1 MIISRWSPQNGWA
14 PIEVVSH
21 SSVTLA
27 PSALVLHYGQAVF
40 EGLKA
45 YARDARGTPE
55 GKSASLF
62 RPDRCA
68 DRFNRSAARLL
79 MPELPAGLFVD
90 ACVAQVRADLTHVP
104 SGPGQSLYLR
114 PFMIAT
120 EACISVRASE
130 EYLFAVI
137 ASPVDGFFSADTSG
151 ITAWCSPDHVRAV
164 PGGTGD
170 IKCAGNYAGSLLMR
184 ADARQR
190 GCQEVLWL
198 DAVERR
204 WVEELSAMN
213 FCCVVTGADG
223 ARELVTP
230 PLSGTI
236 LEGVTR
242 ASILDLARRLGIKTA
257 ERPVALEEIT
267 GTGSLVTEA
276 FACGTAATVVP
287 IVAIAT
293 PDGRHQV
300 GDGRPGRLT
309 AQLREELVAI
319 QEGRAP
325 DELGWMRD
333 VDPAG
338 ELADSRRPA

>member
-1 MIISRWSPQNGWA
+1 MDSSANLGFGNHFTPHMIISRWSPSDGWT

-27 PSALVLHYGQAVF
+27 PSALVLHYGQAIF

-45 YARDARGTPE
+45 YARDARGTLD

-151 ITAWCSPDHVRAV
+151 ITAWCSPDHVRAR
-164 PGGTGD
+164 
-170 IKCAGNYAGSLLMR
+170 S
-184 ADARQR
+184 
-190 GCQEVLWL
+190 
-198 DAVERR
+198 
-204 WVEELSAMN
+204 
-213 FCCVVTGADG
+213 
-223 ARELVTP
+223 
-230 PLSGTI
+230 
-236 LEGVTR
+236 
-242 ASILDLARRLGIKTA
+242 
-257 ERPVALEEIT
+257 
-267 GTGSLVTEA
+267 
-276 FACGTAATVVP
+276 
-287 IVAIAT
+287 
-293 PDGRHQV
+293 GRH
-300 GDGRPGRLT
+300 
-309 AQLREELVAI
+309 
-319 QEGRAP
+319 
-325 DELGWMRD
+325 
-333 VDPAG
+333 
-338 ELADSRRPA
+338 RRR